1 MPTLDPLFTTSAS
14 TRLSDGEKRAIVQ
27 MFAHGSSIPD
37 LASWYKVT
45 QADIREVLKPH
56 VQFVN
61 QGRSR

>member
-1 MPTLDPLFTTSAS
+1 MPTLDPLFTTTAS

>member
-27 MFAHGSSIPD
+27 MFAHGSSIPE